1 MTTVLAIAA
10 LSWSV
15 LFQPAVWTAEQ
26 PDPKCFSDVAG
37 IMTIDPCAG
46 WIRSAGAYDNFTVS
60 FEVRGR
66 TGGALGVVGVAGMNA
81 TGGTPAFALGVPLLG
96 PVNFTPLQSPS
107 TWIDAVPISPAAL
120 AASAGA
126 MHRDTPWQEYV
137 VMRDAKG
144 LSILLNDLTIVSGAT
159 SQRLSTGWIGFRAV
173 GGPIEIRNIR
183 FGPRP
188 TTMQTTG
195 TSPSNSPADS
205 SAPVRPGNGV
215 TLPKVLHEA
224 VPNYTSEAMKA
235 KIEGRVALEV
245 VVATDGS
252 VKNPKV
258 IKSLD
263 ALYGLDEEAIR
274 CAKLWRFAPGT
285 RDGVPVPV
293 VVTIE
298 MAFTLKK

>member
-1 MTTVLAIAA
+1 MMMMTLLAITTLA
-10 LSWSV
+10 WSV
-15 LFQPAVWTAEQ
+15 LFQPAAWSAEQ

-66 TGGALGVVGVAGMNA
+66 TGGALGVVGIAGMNA

-96 PVNFTPLQSPS
+96 PVNFAPLQSPS
-107 TWIDAVPISPAAL
+107 TWIDAVPVNAA
-120 AASAGA
+120 AAAGA
-126 MHRDTPWQEYV
+126 MHRDSQWHEYV
-137 VMRDAKG
+137 VMRDASG
-144 LSILLNDLTIVSGAT
+144 LSVLLNDLTIVAGAK

-188 TTMQTTG
+188 TAMRTTD
-195 TSPSNSPADS
+195 TSPSSSPADS

-215 TLPKVLHEA
+215 TIPKLLHSA
-224 VPNYTSEAMKA
+224 GPNYTSEAMKA
-235 KIEGRVALEV
+235 KIQGTVTLEV
-245 VVATDGS
+245 VIATDGS
-252 VKNPKV
+252 VRNPKV
-258 IKSLD
+258 INSLD
-263 ALYGLDEEAIR
+263 AVYGLDEEAIK

-293 VVTIE
+293 LVTID